1 MSAMTKLIG
10 LRIRNYRIQ
19 SGLNQKQLAELAGC
33 HPTYIGQIERGEKNA
48 TIESI
53 LKITKAL
60 KISLS
65 QLFENIDGNR
75 GDENNYYPLMCY
87 ELILSKTKF
96 EQEVIYKIIVDIDKY
111 KSL

>member
-1 MSAMTKLIG
+1 M
-10 LRIRNYRIQ
+10 
-19 SGLNQKQLAELAGC
+19 
-33 HPTYIGQIERGEKNA
+33 
-48 TIESI
+48 
-53 LKITKAL
+53 

>member
-19 SGLNQKQLAELAGC
+19 SGLNQEQLAELAGC
-33 HPTYIGQIERGEKNA
+33 HQIERGEKNA

-87 ELILSKTKF
+87 ELILSKTKL

>member
-1 MSAMTKLIG
+1 MGIPFYDNELITIASKESGMS
-10 LRIRNYRIQ
+10 Q
-19 SGLNQKQLAELAGC
+19 E
-33 HPTYIGQIERGEKNA
+33 
-48 TIESI
+48 
-53 LKITKAL
+53 
-60 KISLS
+60 
-65 QLFENIDGNR
+65 LFENIDGNR

>member
-1 MSAMTKLIG
+1 MSADDKINRFTI
-10 LRIRNYRIQ
+10 RINRIQ
-19 SGLNQKQLAELAGC
+19 SGLNQEQLAELAGC

-65 QLFENIDGNR
+65 QLFENIDG
-75 GDENNYYPLMCY
+75 
-87 ELILSKTKF
+87 
-96 EQEVIYKIIVDIDKY
+96 
-111 KSL
+111 

>member
-19 SGLNQKQLAELAGC
+19 SGLNQEQLAELAGC

-53 LKITKAL
+53 L

-87 ELILSKTKF
+87 ELILSKTKL

>member
-19 SGLNQKQLAELAGC
+19 SGLNQEQLAELAGC

-53 LKITKAL
+53 L

>member
-19 SGLNQKQLAELAGC
+19 SGLNQEQLAELAGC

-60 KISLS
+60 KIS
-65 QLFENIDGNR
+65 GNR

-87 ELILSKTKF
+87 ELILSKTKL

>member
-1 MSAMTKLIG
+1 MDIKKEIG
-10 LRIRNYRIQ
+10 SRIKAIRKAKGYTQ
-19 SGLNQKQLAELAGC
+19 EQLAELAGC